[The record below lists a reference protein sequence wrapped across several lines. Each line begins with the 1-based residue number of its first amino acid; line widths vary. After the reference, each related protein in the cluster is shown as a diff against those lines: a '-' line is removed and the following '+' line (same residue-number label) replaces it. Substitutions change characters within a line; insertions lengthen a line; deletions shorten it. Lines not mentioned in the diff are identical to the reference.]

1 MTTQAQQTQQAQLH
15 VNENNAAYAA
25 EYHTI
30 QATIQRIVFHNPE
43 NGYCVISV
51 TVNEK
56 SISPADGVTEEWH
69 DNLKMTGHLAAPRE
83 GDEYRFTGTY
93 ATHPKF
99 GRQLKF
105 TDAELLLPVGR
116 SGIARYLSQIT
127 HGVGVAKAE
136 KIVAALGEEALSL
149 IRENPEALNHPDLSF
164 LTEIQKQEIAADLT
178 KNSIQAELAALICG
192 PGIGMGNVTRI
203 LNSLGA
209 TQETLKLIKEN
220 PYCLTEEVFGIGFK
234 LADTIALKV
243 GIPKNSPFRIDAALN
258 YVLKEAAGEGHC
270 YLTPT
275 LIVEALLGT
284 IEAERLS
291 GRKIRGA
298 REKKREGI
306 IAYSGVGIEEIRD
319 GNLRLIEAGKC
330 VREGDAVYD
339 KGLWLAECLVAERV
353 RELVG
358 QDWEPAEPREGCN
371 QGYNRKLE
379 PGKPDTMDIL
389 KAILGDIQSRDSV
402 EYAPEQKKA
411 VFTALHEALSI
422 ITGGP
427 GTGKTTTINAI
438 IDIYKHLNPIHY
450 IYLAAPTGRAAKRM
464 SEATGHEAKTIHR
477 LLCYNPRNGSGGGFG
492 YNIDEPLPGPGLI
505 IIDEVSMLDIE
516 LASHLF
522 AAIETG
528 GVGSSN
534 QKTQHQVVLVG
545 DIDQLPSVGPGSV
558 LRDLIQSSRVPT
570 TRLEFNYRQAGGS
583 KIAEFAHRVC
593 RGEMIPL
600 KDHEGNEDLS
610 IGDFEFSHADG
621 GDEAAST
628 INWLAETYVKAQNLN
643 PLDWQVLVPMRRNSC
658 GVQELNKSLRD
669 IVNPVTSGQ
678 DGEIKSLGHFR
689 LGDKV
694 MVIKN
699 NYNLEVFNG
708 DIGMVVSIDRGT
720 LTVDFGDGRDGGRE
734 VEFEFEHLELLK
746 LAYASTIHKAQG
758 SEFKL
763 VILALCSQHYIM
775 LQRNLLYT
783 GMTRAKDKLIL
794 VGDSKSVAMA
804 VKNSKIEERLSRLS
818 ERVRGE

>member
-1 MTTQAQQTQQAQLH
+1 MTQQSSLS
-15 VNENNAAYAA
+15 VNENNQAYAA

-30 QATIQRIVFHNPE
+30 QGTINRIVFHNQE

-51 TVNEK
+51 DVDDPEFD
-56 SISPADGVTEEWH
+56 SD
-69 DNLKMTGHLAAPRE
+69 LKLTGHLTAPRIN
-83 GDEYRFTGTY
+83 DTYRFTGTFVNN
-93 ATHPKF
+93 PRF

-127 HGVGVAKAE
+127 HGVGIAKAE
-136 KIVAALGEEALSL
+136 KIAAALGDSALEL
-149 IRENPEALNHPDLSF
+149 IRENPNSLNHPSLSF
-164 LTEIQKQEIAADLT
+164 LTEIQKSEITADLT

-209 TQETLKLIKEN
+209 TQETLKTIKEN

-234 LADTIALKV
+234 LADTIALKI
-243 GIPKNSPFRIDAALN
+243 GIPKNSEHRIDAALN
-258 YVLKEAAGEGHC
+258 FVLREAAGEGHC

-284 IEAERLS
+284 VEAERLA

-306 IAYSGVGIEEIRD
+306 IAYSGVGIEEIKAA
-319 GNLRLIEAGKC
+319 NLRLIEAGKC
-330 VREGDAVYD
+330 AREGDAVYD

-353 RELVG
+353 GELVG
-358 QDWEPAEPREGCN
+358 REI
-371 QGYNRKLE
+371 KLE
-379 PGKPDTMDIL
+379 PGKPDSMDIL
-389 KAILGDIQSRDSV
+389 KAMLDDIQARDSV
-402 EYAPEQKKA
+402 EYAPEQREA
-411 VFTALHEALSI
+411 IFRALYHPLSI

-438 IDIYKHLNPIHY
+438 IDIYERLNPVHY

-464 SEATGHEAKTIHR
+464 SEATNHEAKTIHR
-477 LLCYNPRNGSGGGFG
+477 LLCYNPNNGKGGGFS
-492 YNIDEPLPGPGLI
+492 YNIDEPLPGPALI
-505 IIDEVSMLDIE
+505 IVDEMSMTDIE

-522 AAIETG
+522 AAIETL
-528 GVGSSN
+528 N
-534 QKTQHQVVLVG
+534 PKTQHQVVLVG

-558 LRDLIQSSRVPT
+558 LRDLIASSKVPT

-593 RGEMIPL
+593 KGEMIPL
-600 KDHEGNEDLS
+600 RDHEGGEDFS
-610 IGDFEFSHADG
+610 IGDFEFSSADG
-621 GDEAAST
+621 GDEAASI
-628 INWLAETYVKAQNLN
+628 INWLAETYVKAQGLG

-669 IVNPVTSGQ
+669 IVNPAKPDQ

-708 DIGMVVSIDRGT
+708 DIGIVSGIDRGT

-763 VILALCSQHYIM
+763 VIMGLCSQHYVM

-783 GMTRAKDKLIL
+783 GMTRAKERLIL

-804 VKNSKIEERLSRLS
+804 VKNSKIEERLSMLA
-818 ERVRGE
+818 ERVVNN